1 MTVKVS
7 GKQKDVIDYL
17 LHKIKTEYLSPGD
30 KLDTEVSI
38 SKAIGVTRAT
48 VREATRYLVDNN
60 IIYRVKGSGLYVGEQ
75 ANKVSKA
82 FHHALSPFD
91 QQAQKKGLEGNRKVI
106 SVSLKAV
113 PSVQIAHT
121 LRLKPNEMVFYIE
134 RLMLFG
140 NKPVA
145 LEKTCI
151 PTTVLSDIDFKEIE
165 KSKYSYIESK
175 TGKLIKTREQD
186 ITAFSLDDENIS
198 ELLEV
203 PLGQAMIELQEV
215 VYFDD
220 GSPCEHNTA
229 IINSDL
235 FNIHQVTK
243 RD

>member
-1 MTVKVS
+1 MTVRVA

-17 LHKIKTEYLSPGD
+17 LEKIKSQYLAPGD

-60 IIYRVKGSGLYVGEQ
+60 IIYRVKGSGLYVGAQ
-75 ANKVSKA
+75 ASKLSQA

-91 QQAQKKGLEGNRKVI
+91 TQAESKGVEANRKVL
-106 SVSLKAV
+106 SVSLVEV
-113 PSVQIAHT
+113 PSIQIAHA
-121 LRLKPNEMVFYIE
+121 LKLKPSDKVFYIE

-140 NKPVA
+140 TKPVA

-151 PTTVLSDIDFKEIE
+151 PMTVLSDIELNEIE
-165 KSKYSYIESK
+165 KSKYAYIESK

-186 ITAFSLDDENIS
+186 ITAFNLEDEVVSQLLDVS
-198 ELLEV
+198 
-203 PLGQAMIELQEV
+203 LGQAMIELQEV

-220 GSPCEHNTA
+220 GSPSEYNIA

-235 FNIHQVTK
+235 FNLHQITK